1 MEKPRNLILF
11 LESCRTEATRK
22 TYEFQIE
29 KFLKWSEKDFESLMF
44 LTKPELTDLLVDY
57 ALYLKKRV
65 SPNSLP
71 CYFAG
76 VYKLLDISEKEYN
89 KKKICAFFPERVKRG
104 GDRPITDQIL
114 NELIRV
120 SSNEQQRALVYV
132 FSACGCR
139 PQAITDLRVKDVEDI
154 GVGCLT
160 LKVYAGSTHES
171 FVCLH
176 GFASDALKKYHSWRK
191 TNGEKLTS
199 DSFVFI
205 ASRKFASMAVQPLTP
220 SAMSKIFADLMEKA
234 KITRVKD
241 AYGRYDLASC
251 GGFRKRF
258 NTIIKR
264 NPDIS
269 HSVGEKMM
277 DHKDKLE
284 DYYFKPTREQLFEE
298 YKKAIPELIFDE
310 SEKLRIENENKQK
323 KIDEL
328 ESTKNQLE
336 DLKARMNN
344 FEAHLSNVSKK
355 S

>member
-11 LESCRTEATRK
+11 LESCKTESTRK
-22 TYEFQIE
+22 SYEFQLE
-29 KFLKWSEKDFESLMF
+29 KFLKWSEKDYESLMF

-57 ALYLKKRV
+57 TLYLKKRV

-76 VYKLLDISEKEYN
+76 IYKFLDIAEKEYN
-89 KKKICAFFPERVKRG
+89 KTKVNAFFPERVKRG
-104 GDRPITDQIL
+104 GDRPITDQML
-114 NELIRV
+114 NELVRV
-120 SSNEQQRALVYV
+120 SSNEQQRALIYV
-132 FSACGCR
+132 FSATGCR
-139 PQAITDLRVKDVEDI
+139 PQAMADLRVKDVEDI
-154 GVGCLT
+154 DVDCLT

-171 FVCLH
+171 FICLH
-176 GFASDALKKYHSWRK
+176 SFASDALKKYHSWRK
-191 TNGEKLTS
+191 AKGEKLTS

-205 ASRKFASMAVQPLTP
+205 AGRKFASMPVQPLT
-220 SAMSKIFADLMEKA
+220 STAIAKIFADLMEKA

-328 ESTKNQLE
+328 ESSKE
-336 DLKARMNN
+336 EISDLQSQIDSLRELMKISQA
-344 FEAHLSNVSKK
+344 S
-355 S
+355 